1 MYCSLTYFD
10 DVAAIIASPQFAQR
24 WSNNTTS
31 LKWMELRKPNIIF
44 VKALKVS
51 LRLRQRRPNSR
62 VKPREPRRRNRSL
75 NLLRS
80 HGVGH
85 DRAAR
90 AQRLLRADGGI
101 SRGLMLNFS
110 VELGAKQH
118 HGRRN
123 P

>member
-44 VKALKVS
+44 VKALKVN

-75 NLLRS
+75 NLLCS
-80 HGVGH
+80 HSVGH

-90 AQRLLRADGGI
+90 
-101 SRGLMLNFS
+101 
-110 VELGAKQH
+110 
-118 HGRRN
+118 

>member
-1 MYCSLTYFD
+1 MYRSLTYFD

-31 LKWMELRKPNIIF
+31 LKWMELR
-44 VKALKVS
+44 
-51 LRLRQRRPNSR
+51 R
-62 VKPREPRRRNRSL
+62 
-75 NLLRS
+75 
-80 HGVGH
+80 
-85 DRAAR
+85 
-90 AQRLLRADGGI
+90 I

>member
-31 LKWMELRKPNIIF
+31 LKWMELRKPKIIF

-51 LRLRQRRPNSR
+51 LRLGQRRPNSR

-75 NLLRS
+75 KLLCS
-80 HGVGH
+80 HSVGH

-90 AQRLLRADGGI
+90 
-101 SRGLMLNFS
+101 
-110 VELGAKQH
+110 
-118 HGRRN
+118 